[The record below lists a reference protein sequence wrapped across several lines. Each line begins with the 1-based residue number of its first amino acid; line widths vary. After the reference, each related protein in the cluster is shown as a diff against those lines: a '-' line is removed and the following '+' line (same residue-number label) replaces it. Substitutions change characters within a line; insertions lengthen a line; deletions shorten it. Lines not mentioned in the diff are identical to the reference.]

1 MAPVPVYPVA
11 RGNRH
16 EGDMESL
23 VWIGALVTLLGL
35 AGLIWCILKV
45 QRARRKG
52 LDDDAMKA
60 ELQKVVALNLGALLL
75 SAFGLMIVVVGIF
88 LG

>member
-1 MAPVPVYPVA
+1 
-11 RGNRH
+11 
-16 EGDMESL
+16 
-23 VWIGALVTLLGL
+23 
-35 AGLIWCILKV
+35 
-45 QRARRKG
+45 
-52 LDDDAMKA
+52 MKA

>member
-1 MAPVPVYPVA
+1 
-11 RGNRH
+11 
-16 EGDMESL
+16 MENL
-23 VWIGALVTLLGL
+23 IWIGALVTLLGL

-45 QRARRKG
+45 QRARKRG
-52 LDDDAMKA
+52 LDDAALKA

-75 SAFGLMIVVVGIF
+75 SAIGLMMVVVGIL

>member
-1 MAPVPVYPVA
+1 
-11 RGNRH
+11 
-16 EGDMESL
+16 MESL